1 MVSTYAV
8 LRFGAYPAHTPPV
21 IDFLTSWHA
30 DPVAIGVIFVASAA
44 YALGIRRVRRGGG
57 RWPVLPTLAFYVIGL
72 GSYAVVELGFLGSH
86 AQELRWAFTTRIALL
101 LFVVPTGIALGQPLQ
116 LIMKAGGDT
125 ATTRVVAAL
134 RSRVMRLFGN
144 AMFATLFAALVMCL
158 FLTPAAGFLRV
169 NPWSEA
175 SLGVLVPLAGL
186 VMVLPMSVT
195 LTAHA
200 SVFLAIEFFLAF
212 IELLIDAIPGI
223 LMRLNDTVLDGLNT
237 VTGAA
242 PWWPNPLRDQQ
253 LSGDLLWFIAEVGD
267 VPVIL
272 LLLLRW
278 MRTDRH
284 EANAYDDLSDEEYD
298 ALTRA
303 HLHGEGTDT
312 ASA

>member
-1 MVSTYAV
+1 M
-8 LRFGAYPAHTPPV
+8 
-21 IDFLTSWHA
+21 
-30 DPVAIGVIFVASAA
+30 AIGVLFVASTA
-44 YALGIRRVRRGGG
+44 YAIGIHRVRQRGG
-57 RWPVLPTLAFYVIGL
+57 RWPLLPTLAFFVIGL
-72 GSYAVVELGFLGSH
+72 GSYAVVELGFLGGH

-101 LFVVPTGIALGQPLQ
+101 LFVVPAGIALGQPLQ
-116 LIMKAGGDT
+116 LIMAAGGES
-125 ATTRVVAAL
+125 ATSRVLATL
-134 RSRVMRLFGN
+134 RSRAMRLFGN

-158 FLTPAAGFLRV
+158 FLTPLA
-169 NPWSEA
+169 
-175 SLGVLVPLAGL
+175 GVLRTNPVSESLIGVIVPLAGAA
-186 VMVLPMSVT
+186 MVLPMSVT
-195 LTAHA
+195 SAAHA
-200 SVFLAIEFFLAF
+200 SVFLVIEFFLAF

-223 LMRLNDTVLDGLNT
+223 LMRLSDTVLDGITT
-237 VTGAA
+237 VTGTA

-284 EANAYDDLSDEEYD
+284 EASAYDDLSDEEYD

-303 HLHGEGTDT
+303 HLLGEDGDA